1 MTEEDDFEHIMG
13 VLREERIVPY
23 KEDELETVLSIG
35 HCINC
40 GLCMQHCPVVAAV
53 GVERFSGP
61 RSIAVELSRSPPEF
75 WATGDKVFLCTGC
88 GTCRE
93 VCPKNV
99 EIPEIV
105 NIIRARIFE
114 HRPELVP
121 AQLHSV
127 DKTLLQHGLAFE
139 PWEDLEDK
147 AESRDMRL
155 ERLDLP
161 FYPDQAKG
169 SAEIL
174 FYPGCQAEERAQEV
188 REAGKAVLEA
198 FDVDYT
204 LLEEFNCCGLPAIL
218 LGDDKTAR
226 ELAKNL
232 KEKVTA
238 LGTKKIVTTCAG
250 CTSNLS
256 YLSDRDGWNTTVYHT
271 LEYLIEEIGIDSLT
285 KKLTEGEDTESV
297 TIHSPCHLIRHTSRQ
312 LADYAAQIIE
322 AMPNTK
328 YAQSHLHD
336 SCCGGGGMVG
346 YHSPDVARGVVK
358 ENLRAIEKTGASRVV
373 APCPL
378 CTAHIEDMLF
388 KTGSSIEVDDLTV
401 FIAQRLPKK
410 E

>member
-1 MTEEDDFEHIMG
+1 LTEEENYEHIMG

-23 KEDELETVLSIG
+23 NEDEVETVLSIG

-40 GLCMQHCPVVAAV
+40 GLCLQHCPVVAAV

-75 WATGDKVFLCTGC
+75 WSTSDKVFLCTGC

-105 NIIRARIFE
+105 NMIRARIFV
-114 HRPELVP
+114 HRPDLVP
-121 AQLHSV
+121 EALHSV
-127 DKTLLQHGLAFE
+127 DNTLLEHGLAFE
-139 PWEDLEDK
+139 PWGDLEDK
-147 AESRDMRL
+147 ADSRDMRL
-155 ERLDLP
+155 DRLNLP
-161 FYPDQAKG
+161 FYPDRIKG
-169 SAEIL
+169 SAEVL

-188 REAGKAVLEA
+188 REAGKVILEV

-204 LLEEFNCCGLPAIL
+204 LLEDFSCCGLPAIL

-226 ELAKNL
+226 ELAKRL
-232 KEKVTA
+232 KEKVDA
-238 LGTKKIVTTCAG
+238 LGAKKIVTTCAG

-256 YLSDRDGWNTTVYHT
+256 YLSERDGWDTPVYHT
-271 LEYLIEEIGIDSLT
+271 LEYIMEEIGIDAFT
-285 KKLTEGEDTESV
+285 KKLTEGEDTQEV

-312 LADYAAQIIE
+312 LVDYAAQIID
-322 AMPNTK
+322 AMPNTD
-328 YAQSHLHD
+328 YAPSVLHD

-346 YHSPDVARGVVK
+346 YHSPDVAQSVVK
-358 ENLRAIEKTGASRVV
+358 ENLQAIEKTGASRVV

-378 CTAHIEDMLF
+378 CTAHIEEMLF
-388 KTGSSIEVDDLTV
+388 KKGSSVEVDDLTV
-401 FIAQRLPKK
+401 FIAQRLSEK

>member
-1 MTEEDDFEHIMG
+1 MTEEEDFEHILG
-13 VLREERIVPY
+13 VLREERIAPY

-40 GLCMQHCPVVAAV
+40 GLCLQHCPVVAAV
-53 GVERFSGP
+53 GAERFSGP

-75 WATGDKVFLCTGC
+75 WATSDKVFLCTGC

-105 NIIRARIFE
+105 NMIRARIFE
-114 HRPELVP
+114 QRPDLVP
-121 AQLHSV
+121 EQLHSV
-127 DKTLLQHGLAFE
+127 DKTLLEHGLAFE

-147 AESRDMRL
+147 ADSRDMRL
-155 ERLDLP
+155 ERLNLP
-161 FYPDQAKG
+161 FYPDRLKE
-169 SAEIL
+169 SAEVL

-188 REAGKAVLEA
+188 REAGKVVLEA

-204 LLEEFNCCGLPAIL
+204 LLKDFNCCGLPAIL
-218 LGDDKTAR
+218 IGDGETAR
-226 ELAKNL
+226 ELAKKL
-232 KEKVTA
+232 KEKILA

-250 CTSNLS
+250 CTSNLN
-256 YLSDRDGWNTTVYHT
+256 YLSERDGWNIPVYHT
-271 LEYLIEEIGIDSLT
+271 LEYLIEEIGIDILT
-285 KKLTEGEDTESV
+285 EKLTADEGTQSV

-312 LADYAAQIIE
+312 LADYAAKIVE
-322 AMPNTK
+322 AMPNTR
-328 YAQSHLHD
+328 YTQSVLHD

-346 YHSPDVARGVVK
+346 YHSPDVANRVAR
-358 ENLRAIEKTGASRVV
+358 ENLRAIKRTGASRVL

-378 CTAHIEDMLF
+378 CTAHIEEMLF
-388 KTGSSIEVDDLTV
+388 KTGSSVEVDDLTV
-401 FIAQRLPKK
+401 FIAQRLFKK